1 MKRALIT
8 KQDIKEFIF
17 DAICELRETQ
27 IVNRAGICKALN
39 ITEYQL
45 KLYLQQ
51 GMPWIGKHTRK
62 KFNINECRKWINANQ

>member
-27 IVNRAGICKALN
+27 IVNRAEICKALN